1 MLGGIQEEQQVLLA
15 ALGSMQDSEEVAFAP
30 EFGTAVVLR
39 KDSLSPYATAYVLC
53 LDESQATI
61 HR

>member
-1 MLGGIQEEQQVLLA
+1 MLLA